1 MPLVPS
7 SGLCN
12 STAPWFPHVWAL
24 ARVEESKSF
33 PRMSTVFGLGIL
45 QCKPI
50 ILQAFEVSNV
60 CEFDRAFTSR
70 CCFSS
75 CSLEV
80 MSPRRLLGGVP
91 GLWRERKKCSQI
103 KSMANPRAGQQSCG
117 TPLPFEVKTR
127 KRVDVKFGLRK
138 LFLPAKPSSVLV
150 LWTFQPWMAGAT
162 RRGTCRGK
170 DRREPQMVTASR
182 NEPASWLIGLI
193 LLSHSKSGSI

>member
-1 MPLVPS
+1 MLPGGEDFFASIFDNRETKAVLVIFQITAPYVFSKPFRPLAITAVLSMPLVPS

-24 ARVEESKSF
+24 AREEESKSF

-50 ILQAFEVSNV
+50 ILQPFEVSNA
-60 CEFDRAFTSR
+60 CSAERKIQNLTEPSFTSR

-91 GLWRERKKCSQI
+91 GLWRERKK
-103 KSMANPRAGQQSCG
+103 
-117 TPLPFEVKTR
+117 
-127 KRVDVKFGLRK
+127 
-138 LFLPAKPSSVLV
+138 
-150 LWTFQPWMAGAT
+150 
-162 RRGTCRGK
+162 
-170 DRREPQMVTASR
+170 
-182 NEPASWLIGLI
+182 
-193 LLSHSKSGSI
+193 